1 MLSLPPLSC
10 LQLAAR
16 PAHHLWWAGQS
27 PGLNVPLTPACVL
40 SELWPFALC
49 HLWVRQNL
57 AAVVPIRPCVPSQRP
72 TMAFYTSWATARSRW
87 WVEALY
93 QALKDVVGSAQQP
106 VTKDVGRV
114 ERSVAIALLAYLLV
128 LWLQA

>member
-1 MLSLPPLSC
+1 MVKSRISLEAESSRGYSTDFALPPRDLPRDAHPVSDLFACSRLTKFARARTMLSLPPLSC

-27 PGLNVPLTPACVL
+27 PGLNVPLTRACVL

-72 TMAFYTSWATARSRW
+72 TMAFYTSW
-87 WVEALY
+87 
-93 QALKDVVGSAQQP
+93 
-106 VTKDVGRV
+106 
-114 ERSVAIALLAYLLV
+114 
-128 LWLQA
+128 